1 MGTEIDNIENS
12 EINIDSYNHFVP
24 VPLCYQETL
33 YTCGVACVQS
43 ILASYGIIYHQDV
56 LIESLQ
62 QKPIFGTDYHNII
75 SFMQKLG
82 FQASFNID
90 MNINIVKSYIDNM
103 ITPILLIQAWKDD
116 NIDYNFD
123 WKDNHYVIACGYD
136 DYRIIFMDPFT
147 LGNYTYI
154 SNTELIKRW
163 HAIDQFGN
171 HNYFSGLIIKNDNL
185 PIIYKPCV
193 IKHQD

>member
-1 MGTEIDNIENS
+1 MLAKIENIDNSETHINS
-12 EINIDSYNHFVP
+12 CNHLIP
-24 VPLCYQETL
+24 VPLCYQETV

-43 ILASYGIIYHQDV
+43 ILASYGIVYRQDI
-56 LIESLQ
+56 LIELLQ

-75 SFMQKLG
+75 NFMQKLG

-103 ITPILLIQAWKDD
+103 ITPILTIQAWKDD

-136 DYRIIFMDPFT
+136 DDRIIFMDPFT

-154 SNTELIKRW
+154 TNTELMKRW
-163 HAIDQFGN
+163 HSVDQFGN
-171 HNYFSGLIIKNDNL
+171 HSCFSGLIFKNENL
-185 PIIYKPCV
+185 PIIYKPHI
-193 IKHQD
+193 IKRQD